1 MRNLFIGLTVL
12 GICFRFYLQF
22 FYPVFNVDE
31 IAIGNNIK
39 ELTFLE
45 LLYPLKYN
53 QSAPPL
59 YLWLQKSTV
68 SISLFDFWISIKILS
83 FFASSLTLIYFYK
96 LIKKHMYAKEFI
108 LIFLIVIVNPYIVY
122 NSLTLKQYTFDALG
136 IVMLLYYFDT
146 EKFKKYDFIFFLVW
160 SLISNVGLF
169 GCVGYLIYLFFK
181 NYGFQN
187 IVPFIKERYKV
198 MLSILPYL
206 LYFSWFMQQ
215 PRAVELKKY
224 MTIYWKESFMPLD
237 ASIFKHIFMQLHGF
251 WVFFFTMNELI
262 GILLFT
268 TAIVG
273 FIFVLKQKNRKAFY
287 FDEVMLLLSVFL
299 VHLVLNFFNLYPLS
313 DRLYLYLSFLFL
325 ILLLASLKKISTIP
339 FLQNKGWILVLVLS
353 SITLLSYNDY
363 ILFKENDVVS
373 LNKKL
378 NLIPETET
386 VLYTAKS
393 FKTVNDFNT
402 FTNDKF
408 KALKKP
414 VVFDN
419 REVNS
424 YYLVTR
430 IPNKLK
436 PGKKSK
442 EEEEVSIL
450 KKTRK
455 VQLWHEI
462 KGYNIYKIES
472 N

>member
-1 MRNLFIGLTVL
+1 MRYLFVGLTLV
-12 GICFRFYLQF
+12 GICFRCYLQF
-22 FYPVFNVDE
+22 FDPAFNVDE

-39 ELTFLE
+39 ELSFLE

-59 YLWLQKSTV
+59 YLWLQKATI
-68 SISLFDFWISIKILS
+68 SISVVDFWMAIKLISFL
-83 FFASSLTLIYFYK
+83 ASSFTLVYFYK
-96 LIKKHMYAKEFI
+96 LIQKYKYAKEFI
-108 LIFLIVIVNPYIVY
+108 LIFLIVIFNPYIVY

-136 IVMLLYYFDT
+136 IVMLLYYFDS
-146 EKFKKYDFIFFLVW
+146 ERFKKYDFVFFLIW
-160 SLISNVGLF
+160 TLISNVGLF

-198 MLSILPYL
+198 MLSVLPYL

-215 PRAVELKKY
+215 PRAVELKQY
-224 MTIYWKESFMPLD
+224 MTIYWKDSFMPLD
-237 ASIFKHIFMQLHGF
+237 GSIFKHIFMLLHGF
-251 WVFFFTMNELI
+251 WVFFFSMNEFI

-268 TAIVG
+268 IAIVG
-273 FIFVLKQKNRKAFY
+273 FMFVLKQKNRKAFY

-299 VHLVLNFFNLYPLS
+299 VHLVLNIFNLYPLS

-339 FLQNKGWILVLVLS
+339 FLQNKVLILVLVLS
-353 SITLLSYNDY
+353 SITLVSYKDY

-373 LNKKL
+373 LNKKI

-393 FKTVNDFNT
+393 FKTVNDFND
-402 FTNDKF
+402 FTNNKF

-414 VVFDN
+414 IVFN
-419 REVNS
+419 NQEEKS

-442 EEEEVSIL
+442 EEAEITTV
-450 KKTRK
+450 KKSRK
-455 VQLWHEI
+455 VKLYHEI
-462 KGYNIYKIES
+462 KGYNIYKIQ
-472 N
+472 